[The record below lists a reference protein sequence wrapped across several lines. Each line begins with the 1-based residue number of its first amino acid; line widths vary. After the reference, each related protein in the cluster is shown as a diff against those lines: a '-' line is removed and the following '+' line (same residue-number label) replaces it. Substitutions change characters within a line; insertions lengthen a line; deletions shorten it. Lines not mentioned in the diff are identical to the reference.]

1 MKYYLGAAKLVVTGG
16 QNVPFLFP
24 AHLNHTIPLRMSETN
39 FLIAYIIL

>member
-24 AHLNHTIPLRMSETN
+24 AHLNHTIPLMY
-39 FLIAYIIL
+39 LQPYKVAKGLG